1 MTTPKHSGLF
11 LYRLYTRYFSDHATE
26 KEIRALQN
34 TFISYKE
41 EAANE
46 NKSDA
51 LKDQIW
57 EKLQNE
63 IRRDT
68 VKVVPLNSKK
78 RKRRVYIW
86 FSAAA
91 CILITCSVLWMQQIV
106 QSSET
111 VSKNEPVMAWN
122 TISSPADKITKIT
135 MPDGTEVVLNMAS
148 TLQYDKNA
156 FNQKNREV
164 WLNGEAFFDVS
175 KNPEKKF
182 IIHTADLKTVVRG
195 TSFNVKAYAELP
207 EISVS
212 VKTGKVE
219 VYSKN
224 KSLAALQ
231 PNQQIVYKMQ
241 TQKSAVGVCNGE
253 MVNAWQEGYI
263 VFHEASKEELIL
275 RIEQRF
281 HVNVE
286 VKTTKLD
293 HVKLN
298 ALINKTESA
307 EKVLQKLQLI
317 YNIHYIITDNH
328 ITIY

>member
-11 LYRLYTRYFSDHATE
+11 LYKLYTRYFSGRSTE
-26 KEIRALQN
+26 KEARALKS
-34 TFISYKE
+34 TFTSYKE
-41 EAANE
+41 DEVIDEERSEALRE
-46 NKSDA
+46 K
-51 LKDQIW
+51 IW
-57 EKLQNE
+57 EKLQSE
-63 IRRDT
+63 IQT
-68 VKVVPLNSKK
+68 VKVIPLVHKK
-78 RKRRVYIW
+78 RRRRTYIW

-91 CILITCSVLWMQQIV
+91 CIVVAFSVLWTQQLA
-106 QSSET
+106 QLSDT
-111 VSKNEPVMAWN
+111 GSKSVPVTAWN
-122 TISSPADKITKIT
+122 TISSPADKITKVT

-156 FNQKNREV
+156 FNQKNREI

-175 KNPEKKF
+175 KNPKKLF
-182 IIHTADLKTVVRG
+182 IIHAADLKTVVRG
-195 TSFNVKAYAELP
+195 TSFNIKAYAGLP
-207 EISVS
+207 EMSVS

-219 VYSKN
+219 VFSKN

-231 PNQQIVYKMQ
+231 PDQQIVYKVQ
-241 TQKSAVGVCNGE
+241 TQKSVVAACNGE

-263 VFHEASKEELIL
+263 VFQEASKEEVVL

-281 HVNVE
+281 HTNVE

-298 ALINKTESA
+298 AIINKTESA

-317 YNIHYIITDNH
+317 YNIQYKITDNQ